1 MKTKLIISLFLLLF
15 FSPISAD
22 SENKLL
28 EEALLE
34 SAITNQQKI
43 AVNNYINNIIS
54 KKEKQI
60 QRLEDKLL
68 LSYGG
73 KFQREKSIKDSIKNE
88 IAEIHLEIDSYK
100 TSINGFKK

>member
-15 FSPISAD
+15 FSHISAD

-34 SAITNQQKI
+34 SAITNQQKV
-43 AVNNYINNIIS
+43 AVNNYMNNIIS

-73 KFQREKSIKDSIKNE
+73 KLQREKLIKDSIKNE
-88 IAEIHLEIDSYK
+88 IIELNNEINSYK
-100 TSINGFKK
+100 TAINGF

>member
-34 SAITNQQKI
+34 SAITNQQKV
-43 AVNNYINNIIS
+43 AVNNYMNNIIN

-73 KFQREKSIKDSIKNE
+73 KFQREKLIKDSIKNE
-88 IAEIHLEIDSYK
+88 IAEIHSEIDSYK
-100 TSINGFKK
+100 TAINGFQK

>member
-1 MKTKLIISLFLLLF
+1 MKTKLIIYLFLLLL
-15 FSPISAD
+15 FSSISAD

-34 SAITNQQKI
+34 SAITNQQKNS
-43 AVNNYINNIIS
+43 VNNYMNNIIS

-73 KFQREKSIKDSIKNE
+73 KLQREKLIKDSIKNE
-88 IAEIHLEIDSYK
+88 IIELNNEINSYK
-100 TSINGFKK
+100 TVINGFQK